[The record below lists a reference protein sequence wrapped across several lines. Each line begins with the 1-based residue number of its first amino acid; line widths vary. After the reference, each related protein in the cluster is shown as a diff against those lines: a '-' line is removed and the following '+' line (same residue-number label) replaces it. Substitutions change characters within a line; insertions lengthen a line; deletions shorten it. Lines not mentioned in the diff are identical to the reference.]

1 MKQWVNWTVDNLFR
15 GCEPKDLVATMTAAK
30 VEASAAQQ
38 IVVEAVAL
46 KQAQALH
53 KLESVVSILASL
65 QIEQWAAGHTSTME
79 RVSSLSPAKFL
90 AKYYFGSRPVILT
103 KLAQDWPALK
113 LWTPEYF
120 ADKFGDAM
128 IEIQSGRDQDPN
140 YEINSPKLKRRVRMR
155 DFVTSVLDG
164 SAGNNQYLTANNH
177 ALKQPA
183 LAPLLDDIG
192 SLPDFLFDRS
202 RLPNESLLWMG
213 GEGVITPVHHDTMQL
228 MHTQIVGQKRWQ
240 LVSPLQ
246 TPLMYNHIGVFSKLK
261 FDADDEVLYPLSKQL
276 RIIDVIVKP
285 GETLFV
291 PVGWWHHV
299 ETLTPSISLSYTN
312 FAPTGVTSTVPNH
325 FTYRNPH
332 EAD

>member
-1 MKQWVNWTVDNLFR
+1 MKQWVNWIVDNLFR
-15 GCEPKDLVATMTAAK
+15 GCEPKDLVATMVAAK

-46 KQAQALH
+46 KQEQALR
-53 KLESVVSILASL
+53 KLESVASILASL
-65 QIEQWAAGHTSTME
+65 QIEQWAGRTIE
-79 RVSSLSPAKFL
+79 RVPLLSTTKFL
-90 AKYYFGSRPVILT
+90 TKYYFGSRPVILT

-113 LWTPEYF
+113 LWTFKYF

-140 YEINSPKLKRRVRMR
+140 YEINSPKLKRQVQMR
-155 DFVTSVLDG
+155 DFVASVLDG

-183 LAPLLDDIG
+183 LAPLLGDIG
-192 SLPDFLFDRS
+192 SFPDFLFDDS
-202 RLPNESLLWMG
+202 RLPTESLLWMG
-213 GEGVITPVHHDTMQL
+213 GGGVITPVHHDTMQL
-228 MHTQIVGQKRWQ
+228 MHTQIVGRKRWQ

-261 FDADDEVLYPLSKQL
+261 FDANDEVLYPLSKQL

-291 PVGWWHHV
+291 PVGWWHRV
-299 ETLTPSISLSYTN
+299 ESLTPSISLSYTN
-312 FAPTGVTSTVPNH
+312 FAPTGFTSTAFPNH